1 MPKELERK
9 IRASV
14 KKAHPEYSEARVNRE
29 VYATM
34 NKRGLLRNSRAE
46 RESER
51 NRRNIRKPRRPRDT
65 RAEREQTRNRTGKA
79 RKR

>member
-14 KKAHPEYSEARVNRE
+14 RKAHPEYSEARVNRE

-34 NKRGLLRNSRAE
+34 NKRGLLH
-46 RESER
+46 
-51 NRRNIRKPRRPRDT
+51 K
-65 RAEREQTRNRTGKA
+65 K
-79 RKR
+79 RKRKVKK